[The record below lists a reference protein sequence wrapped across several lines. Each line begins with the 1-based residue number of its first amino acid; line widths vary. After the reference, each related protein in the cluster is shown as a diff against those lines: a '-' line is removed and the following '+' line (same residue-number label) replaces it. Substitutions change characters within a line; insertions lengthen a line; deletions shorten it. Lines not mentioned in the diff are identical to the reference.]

1 MKKTIIFAAVLLV
14 LQIGLVVALQIGGH
28 TGRDIA
34 KPGAPLLDFA
44 VDAVTTLEITGPDND
59 RLAVQKSGNG
69 WILPDSF
76 AAPASTEQV
85 AALLARLSGLKQGFA
100 VATSA
105 AAAKRFKVAD
115 DLFQR
120 RVVLKADGSVIGD
133 LYVGTSPGFRQI
145 HARKA
150 GSEAVVVVE
159 LSTFELE
166 TAADKWLDK
175 NMLRIKEE
183 DIDTIAFADFVLQ
196 RKDNA
201 WQLTDLP
208 EGQATDAKAAGD
220 LAAKASGLTVQA
232 VLKPQ
237 DVEPLFSGTPVLHYT
252 ITRKGGG
259 AVEFRLAKA
268 EGDSYV
274 LKQSESDLYC
284 KIHSLQVESLLKAS
298 RDSLIAKVPTSELE
312 KAAGEGSERAAGE
325 STDKAVDDSK

>member
-1 MKKTIIFAAVLLV
+1 MKKTIILAATLLV
-14 LQIGLVVALQIGGH
+14 FQIGLVVALQIGGH
-28 TGRDIA
+28 TGSDIA
-34 KPGAPLLDFA
+34 KPGAPLLGLA
-44 VDAVTTLEITGPDND
+44 PEAVTTLEITGPDND
-59 RLAVQKSGNG
+59 RMVVQKSGSG

-76 AAPASTEQV
+76 AAPASPEQV
-85 AALLARLSGLKQGFA
+85 TALLARLSGLKQGFA

-120 RVVLKADGSVIGD
+120 HVVLKAGDSVIGD

-175 NMLRIKEE
+175 NMFQIKEE
-183 DIDTIAFADFVLQ
+183 DIDAITFADFVLQ

-201 WQLTDLP
+201 WQLADLP
-208 EGQATDAKAAGD
+208 EGQVTDAKAAGD
-220 LAAKASGLTVQA
+220 LAAKASGLTVQT
-232 VLKPQ
+232 VLKAQ
-237 DVEPLFSGTPVLHYT
+237 DVEPLFSGTPALRYT

-259 AVEFRLAKA
+259 VVEFRLVKV

-274 LKQSESDLYC
+274 LKQSERDLYC
-284 KIHSLQVESLLKAS
+284 KIHNLQVESLLKAN
-298 RDSLIAKVPTSELE
+298 RDSLIAKGQAAEPE
-312 KAAGEGSERAAGE
+312 KAAGESSVRAADE
-325 STDKAVDDSK
+325 STVKAVDDSK

>member
-1 MKKTIIFAAVLLV
+1 MKRTIIIAAILLV
-14 LQIGLVVALQIGGH
+14 LQIGLVLALQIGGR
-28 TGRDIA
+28 TGSEIS
-34 KPGAPLLDFA
+34 KPDAPLLGFA
-44 VDAVTTLEITGPDND
+44 PDAVTTLEITGPDSD
-59 RLAVQKSGNG
+59 RIIVQKTGNG

-76 AAPASTEQV
+76 VAPASTEQV

-115 DLFQR
+115 DLYQR
-120 RVVLKADGSVIGD
+120 HVLLKTGDSVVGD

-166 TAADKWLDK
+166 TGADKWLDK
-175 NMLRIKEE
+175 SMFKIKEE
-183 DIDTIAFADFVLQ
+183 EIEAITFADFSLQ
-196 RKDNA
+196 RKDNI
-201 WQLTDLP
+201 WQLADLP
-208 EGQATDAKAAGD
+208 EGQTTDAKAAGD
-220 LAAKASGLTVQA
+220 LAAKASGLTIQA

-237 DVEPLFSGTPVLHYT
+237 DVEPLFTNTPVLRYT

-259 AVEFRLAKA
+259 LAEFRLVKG

-274 LKQSESDLYC
+274 LKQSERDLYS
-284 KIHSLQVESLLKAS
+284 KVHNLQVESLLKIS
-298 RDSLIAKVPTSELE
+298 RDSLIAKVQ
-312 KAAGEGSERAAGE
+312 AGEAEKTANE
-325 STDKAVDDSK
+325 SSDKAVDDSR